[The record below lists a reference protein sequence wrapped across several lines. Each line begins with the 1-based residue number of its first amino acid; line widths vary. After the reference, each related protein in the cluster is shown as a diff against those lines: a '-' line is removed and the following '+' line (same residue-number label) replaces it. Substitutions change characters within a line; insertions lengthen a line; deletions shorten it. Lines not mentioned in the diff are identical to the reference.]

1 MGVYNVRMKGIIYMD
16 YDNKGSN
23 DRIMKELDVGLM
35 FMYSMMTIY
44 TSLGWFVSNSMNLS
58 EDD

>member
-1 MGVYNVRMKGIIYMD
+1 MKGIIYMD